1 MKLRWNPPRPTI
13 SKATY
18 AWLAPYAAPV
28 HNGAILRNGGVIQA
42 RPWTDE
48 AINDPQTDLEGSFA
62 ENYQRTHNLDEAF
75 KDTAYYLAGRFE
87 FMIRDPRWNWEGE
100 TVRQNGDTVTSPRD
114 IVDTETL
121 VNSQQEP
128 EFE

>member
-1 MKLRWNPPRPTI
+1 MRLRWNPPKLTI

-18 AWLAPYAAPV
+18 AWKAPYAAVV
-28 HNGAILRNGGVIQA
+28 HNGGTSRADGSTMPA
-42 RPWTDE
+42 RPWTEAAIDE
-48 AINDPQTDLEGSFA
+48 TDLEGAFA
-62 ENYQRTHNLDEAF
+62 ENYQNTINLDEAF

-87 FMIRDPRWNWEGE
+87 YMIRDERWKWDRD
-100 TVRQNGDTVTSPRD
+100 TVRSDGSIAGKIRN